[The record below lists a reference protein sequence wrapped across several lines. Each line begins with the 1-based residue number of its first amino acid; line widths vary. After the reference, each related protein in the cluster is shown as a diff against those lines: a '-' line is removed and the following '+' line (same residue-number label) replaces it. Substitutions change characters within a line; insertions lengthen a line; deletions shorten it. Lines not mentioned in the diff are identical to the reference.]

1 MCILRI
7 WKCPGIKGWKG
18 PIGRSIHVSRC
29 RKCGFEEE
37 NDEFNFGL
45 CDMAGKLMTG
55 MCRVA
60 DGDFGGVRCLNK
72 DGTTATGAYL
82 HVDNPD
88 GTEFI
93 HINIIDSNA
102 NELVEEL

>member
-1 MCILRI
+1 
-7 WKCPGIKGWKG
+7 
-18 PIGRSIHVSRC
+18 
-29 RKCGFEEE
+29 
-37 NDEFNFGL
+37 
-45 CDMAGKLMTG
+45 MAGKLMTG
-55 MCRVA
+55 MYRVA
-60 DGDFGGVRCLNK
+60 DGDFGDVRCLNK